1 MFLVIIILC
10 AITYSLFITY
20 NNAKLDKILFKLI
33 QEKQK
38 QKFNK
43 EISGKEN
50 ELKNLEETLNEK
62 SNEYSKID
70 ETIKNKESISVNS
83 LVNKV
88 NMAKEFY
95 KISKK
100 KSEQIR
106 IKETQSFFDKYISL
120 NDETW
125 DQIQED
131 INILL
136 NGKLENKFRKYD
148 NITKND
154 KRLII
159 LFILKFSNPEIC
171 TILNLSRQALYAR
184 KISLFQHIKLQK
196 EDSID
201 KCIEIFK

>member
-1 MFLVIIILC
+1 MILS
-10 AITYSLFITY
+10 IFTYSLLITY
-20 NNAKLDKILFKLI
+20 NNAKLDKILLELI

-50 ELKNLEETLNEK
+50 ELKNLEETLNDK
-62 SNEYSKID
+62 TNEYSKID
-70 ETIKNKESISVNS
+70 KTIKSKEIISVNS

-106 IKETQSFFDKYISL
+106 IKETQMFFDKYITL

-136 NGKLENKFRKYD
+136 NGNLENKFKIYS
-148 NITKND
+148 NLTKND

-159 LFILKFSNPEIC
+159 LFLLKFPNPEIC
-171 TILNLSRQALYAR
+171 TILNL
-184 KISLFQHIKLQK
+184 
-196 EDSID
+196 
-201 KCIEIFK
+201 

>member
-1 MFLVIIILC
+1 MFLILMIVC
-10 AITYSLFITY
+10 AITYSLLITY
-20 NNAKLDKILFKLI
+20 NNAKLDKILLELI

-50 ELKNLEETLNEK
+50 ELKNLEETLNDK
-62 SNEYSKID
+62 TNEYSKID
-70 ETIKNKESISVNS
+70 KTIKSKEIISVNS

-106 IKETQSFFDKYISL
+106 IKETQMFFDKYITL

-136 NGKLENKFRKYD
+136 NGNLENKFKIYS
-148 NITKND
+148 NLTKND

-159 LFILKFSNPEIC
+159 LFLLKFPNPEIC

-184 KISLFQHIKLQK
+184 KISLFQHLGLHK
-196 EDSID
+196 EDGVE